1 MANLYTVI
9 TVVKQGELRI
19 LGVLDGAYGLSS
31 AYDKMG
37 EEVGD
42 IFANVIEADSIEDA
56 ERSVREK
63 YLPVPETTDQG
74 EEPPC

>member
-1 MANLYTVI
+1 MANLYTII

-42 IFANVIEADSIEDA
+42 IFANIIEADSIEDA

-63 YLPVPETTDQG
+63 YLPAPDADDGG
-74 EEPPC
+74 EEVPC